1 MLKMSLADILN
12 LLMIVLGL
20 YAFFLLEFFVGPP
33 VVVGAALRHIKSEY
47 FYIFFILLLT
57 TLVMPLADILINIL
71 LIVLGLSAFFLI

>member
-47 FYIFFILLLT
+47 FLHILHST
-57 TLVMPLADILINIL
+57 FDYVSDA
-71 LIVLGLSAFFLI
+71 SS